1 MSPPQ
6 MLQICLINSCVGR
19 LIGLYFCTV
28 LLYTTGWKASNVQER
43 PFVQFTFYIV
53 VVSPEDCCNFPPKPA
68 VYVINNW
75 MAEHLWCVERV
86 TIENVDCTILIYF
99 NCTLLRIFLS
109 DQRFT
114 VTLSAADLK
123 VCNAVFSD
131 FLSELLGT
139 WDFPF
144 YASVI
149 FFLPKLF
156 QFFIL
161 DGLSAY
167 IFSFFLSL
175 SSSRCYFPFVIRQVL
190 TRSAII

>member
-1 MSPPQ
+1 LHHFNLFQ
-6 MLQICLINSCVGR
+6 
-19 LIGLYFCTV
+19 LYSV
-28 LLYTTGWKASNVQER
+28 
-43 PFVQFTFYIV
+43 
-53 VVSPEDCCNFPPKPA
+53 ED
-68 VYVINNW
+68 
-75 MAEHLWCVERV
+75 
-86 TIENVDCTILIYF
+86 
-99 NCTLLRIFLS
+99 FLS

-149 FFLPKLF
+149 FFLSKLF

-167 IFSFFLSL
+167 IFSSFFL

-190 TRSAII
+190 TRSAIV